1 MGLPENLVRDVDHA
15 PPVFA
20 IREML
25 FPVWAKKLFVGPVK
39 FGSRPSLGMNAV
51 RDARDRDFGNGNTGP
66 NIFPQAAAN
75 FSVQFADSISVP
87 TGAQGQD
94 RHTERIVGISRGLAQ
109 AEKFI
114 ETDSKVARIVPEI
127 PADHFA
133 GKRVVSGGNRGVGGK
148 DIR

>member
-1 MGLPENLVRDVDHA
+1 M
-15 PPVFA
+15 
-20 IREML
+20 
-25 FPVWAKKLFVGPVK
+25 
-39 FGSRPSLGMNAV
+39 
-51 RDARDRDFGNGNTGP
+51 
-66 NIFPQAAAN
+66 
-75 FSVQFADSISVP
+75 QFADSVGVA

-94 RHTERIVGISRGLAQ
+94 RHTERIVGINRGLTQ

-133 GKRVVSGGNRGVGGK
+133 GKRVVSSGDRGVGGK